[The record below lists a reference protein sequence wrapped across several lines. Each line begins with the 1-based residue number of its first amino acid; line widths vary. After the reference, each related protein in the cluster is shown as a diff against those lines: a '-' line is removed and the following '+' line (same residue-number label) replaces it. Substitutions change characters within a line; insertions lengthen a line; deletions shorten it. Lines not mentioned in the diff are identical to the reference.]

1 MDERTD
7 EVLAHLVQQGDVDL
21 FGVLM
26 ERYEAKLT
34 RYLTKFLIRGE
45 DAKDIL
51 QEIFIKAYVNIN
63 TFDPKRP
70 FSPWIYRIAHN
81 EAVNTI
87 RKRKRDMIIPLDLD
101 LLFPQPVAKETAD
114 KETQDKELAQLIEKG
129 LDKLDSKYREALVLY
144 FFEEMDYKMI
154 AEVLKIPTSTVGVR
168 IKRAKEM
175 LKKQLP
181 NI

>member
-7 EVLAHLVQQGDVDL
+7 EVLAHLVQQGDANL

-26 ERYEAKLT
+26 ERYEAKLS

-63 TFDPKRP
+63 TFDQKRA

-114 KETQDKELAQLIEKG
+114 KETQDKELAQLVEKG
-129 LDKLDSKYREALVLY
+129 LEKLDPKYREALVLY
-144 FFEEMDYKMI
+144 FFEEMDYKTI
-154 AEVLKIPTSTVGVR
+154 SQVLQIPVSTVGVR
-168 IKRAKEM
+168 IKRAKDL

>member
-7 EVLAHLVQQGDVDL
+7 EVLAHLVQQGDVNL

-63 TFDPKRP
+63 TFDQKRS

-114 KETQDKELAQLIEKG
+114 KETQDKELTLLIEKG
-129 LDKLDSKYREALVLY
+129 LEKLDPKYREALVLY

-154 AEVLKIPTSTVGVR
+154 AEVLQIPISTVGVR
-168 IKRAKEM
+168 IKRAKDL

-181 NI
+181 DI